1 MAAARHPGRT
11 VVRTTLTVLGLVG
24 LAIVVVVNRHDLHR
38 FWGLLGSLRWY
49 VVATV
54 VVVQLA
60 SYWVN
65 GLYYRSI
72 LRLYGHDLPTRRLFE
87 GALATNFVNY
97 VLPSV
102 GFAGAAYLSQVLS
115 PEVPRGEG
123 VLTQL
128 MRYALSALAVLLF
141 LPVGFGLVAAEGLSD
156 HTVVKVTLGSCAL
169 ITVAG
174 VVIVVLVSRER
185 RLRAVVARLMALVHR
200 VRPSFRG
207 DRAVSDF
214 VDSFYEG
221 FHAMGKRRTALLV
234 PFWWSLIYIVIELGT
249 FYLAF
254 LAFGRTPALGAVVLA
269 YLFANIASTFG
280 GVFFSTGT
288 FELGMAA
295 TLVALGNS
303 VALAA
308 AVTIVYRM
316 LNLLIGL
323 PPGYVYYRKYLPKT
337 SSHDRERAPA

>member
-1 MAAARHPGRT
+1 VPVEHHRGRVAVRT
-11 VVRTTLTVLGLVG
+11 VLTVLGFVG
-24 LAIVVVVNRHDLHR
+24 LAVVVLMNRQDLRR
-38 FWGLLGSLRWY
+38 FWALLGSLRWY
-49 VVATV
+49 VVAAV

-65 GLYYRSI
+65 GLYYQSI
-72 LRLYGHDLPTRRLFE
+72 LRVYGHDLGTRRLFE

-102 GFAGAAYLSQVLS
+102 GIAGAAYLSQVLS

-141 LPVGFGLVAAEGLSD
+141 LPIGFALIVAEGLAD
-156 HTVVKVTLGSCAL
+156 RTVVKVTLASCAL
-169 ITVAG
+169 ITVVGIA
-174 VVIVVLVSRER
+174 IIVLVSRER
-185 RLRAVVARLMALVHR
+185 WLRAAVTHLVSALHR
-200 VRPSFRG
+200 VRPSFSG
-207 DRAVSDF
+207 GEAVWGF

-221 FHAMGKRRTALLV
+221 FHAMGRHRTALLT
-234 PFWWSLIYIVIELGT
+234 PFGWSLVYIVIELAT

-254 LAFGRTPALGAVVLA
+254 LAFGRTAALGAVILA

-295 TLVALGNS
+295 TLVALGTP

-323 PPGYVYYRKYLPKT
+323 PPGYVYYRKYLPAA
-337 SSHDRERAPA
+337 SPRDRADATA